1 MSALSRLRI
10 CLTRSL
16 SRQHAGPTC
25 QCCAN
30 WSEARAAMHD
40 NPEMASQLVERETSG
55 PREIG
60 SGCSPTPV
68 SGHRRST
75 AFGSMPSS
83 VGSSDPARGLEEP
96 SPASFHDSSLHPV
109 HDLRGSP
116 ADTWRRPSE
125 ADHVELMHMF
135 DAERRESVGLFAR
148 SRSARGLLCC

>member
-1 MSALSRLRI
+1 
-10 CLTRSL
+10 
-16 SRQHAGPTC
+16 
-25 QCCAN
+25 
-30 WSEARAAMHD
+30 MHD

-135 DAERRESVGLFAR
+135 DAERRESVGLFAAQPQR
-148 SRSARGLLCC
+148 ARAPVLLTQEAIGGIKHPLQAAVQRFAKEGA